1 MCVCVCVRVYVCV
14 CVCGCGCV
22 CICVC
27 VCVCVCVCEQTMEG
41 LHRMPGDSLTYNC
54 EQKYSKDSETFH
66 TRTYLQLKIRAA
78 PYLQLLKRSILHNAQ
93 TNTCSL
99 RCATE
104 RRR

>member
-1 MCVCVCVRVYVCV
+1 
-14 CVCGCGCV
+14 
-22 CICVC
+22 
-27 VCVCVCVCEQTMEG
+27 MEG